1 MENKKALKNFTEAE
15 MKEFMKEIGEKAFRG
30 TQVYSWIYKG
40 AKTFDDMKNIPKSL
54 REKLEEVSYI
64 GNIDI
69 ELKLESKDGK
79 TKKYLFLLNDG
90 NIIETVMMDYDSR
103 VTVCVSNQVGCRMGC
118 RFCASTMDGLV
129 RNLEPWEILDQIMKI
144 QEDTGKRVSNLVLMG
159 SGEPLDNYD
168 NTKQFLKIFMKEIG
182 EKAFRGTQ
190 VYSWI
195 YKGAKTFDDMKNIP
209 KSLREKLEEVSYIG
223 NIDIEL
229 KLESKDGKTKKYLFL
244 LNDGNIIETV
254 MMDYDSRVTVC
265 VSNQVGCRMGCR
277 FCASTMDGLVRN
289 LEPWEILDQIMKI
302 QEDTGKRVSN
312 LVLMGSGEPL
322 DNYDNTKQ
330 FLKIVNDENGLNIGY
345 RHITLSTCGI
355 VPKIYELAD
364 LEIPINLAISLHS
377 PYDEKRKE
385 IMPVANKYSIKEILD
400 ACRYYIKKTN
410 RRVTFEYSLIKG
422 VNDGKKEAEAL
433 ASLLKGMLCHVNLI
447 PINEV
452 DERDFKKPDKA
463 FIYKF
468 RDYLEERNI
477 PATVRISMGSDISGA
492 CGQLR
497 RKHK

>member
-1 MENKKALKNFTEAE
+1 M
-15 MKEFMKEIGEKAFRG
+15 
-30 TQVYSWIYKG
+30 
-40 AKTFDDMKNIPKSL
+40 
-54 REKLEEVSYI
+54 EEVSYI

-69 ELKLESKDGK
+69 
-79 TKKYLFLLNDG
+79 
-90 NIIETVMMDYDSR
+90 
-103 VTVCVSNQVGCRMGC
+103 
-118 RFCASTMDGLV
+118 A
-129 RNLEPWEILDQIMKI
+129 
-144 QEDTGKRVSNLVLMG
+144 
-159 SGEPLDNYD
+159 
-168 NTKQFLKIFMKEIG
+168 
-182 EKAFRGTQ
+182 
-190 VYSWI
+190 
-195 YKGAKTFDDMKNIP
+195 
-209 KSLREKLEEVSYIG
+209 
-223 NIDIEL
+223 L

-355 VPKIYELAD
+355 VPKIYELSD

-377 PYDEKRKE
+377 PYDDKRKE
-385 IMPVANKYSIKEILD
+385 IMPVANKYSINEILD

-422 VNDGKKEAEAL
+422 VNDGKKEAESL
-433 ASLLKGMLCHVNLI
+433 AALLKGMLCHVNLI

>member
-15 MKEFMKEIGEKAFRG
+15 MKE
-30 TQVYSWIYKG
+30 
-40 AKTFDDMKNIPKSL
+40 
-54 REKLEEVSYI
+54 
-64 GNIDI
+64 
-69 ELKLESKDGK
+69 
-79 TKKYLFLLNDG
+79 
-90 NIIETVMMDYDSR
+90 
-103 VTVCVSNQVGCRMGC
+103 
-118 RFCASTMDGLV
+118 
-129 RNLEPWEILDQIMKI
+129 
-144 QEDTGKRVSNLVLMG
+144 
-159 SGEPLDNYD
+159 
-168 NTKQFLKIFMKEIG
+168 FMKEIG

-410 RRVTFEYSLIKG
+410 RRVTFEYSLIKD

-492 CGQLR
+492 CGQL
-497 RKHK
+497 KKKTQVI

>member
-1 MENKKALKNFTEAE
+1 MIEKKALKNFTEAE
-15 MKEFMKEIGEKAFRG
+15 MKEFMKEIGEKAFRA

-40 AKTFDDMKNIPKSL
+40 AKSFDDMNNIPKSL
-54 REKLEEVSYI
+54 RAKLEEVSYI

-159 SGEPLDNYD
+159 SGEPLDNY
-168 NTKQFLKIFMKEIG
+168 E
-182 EKAFRGTQ
+182 
-190 VYSWI
+190 
-195 YKGAKTFDDMKNIP
+195 
-209 KSLREKLEEVSYIG
+209 
-223 NIDIEL
+223 
-229 KLESKDGKTKKYLFL
+229 
-244 LNDGNIIETV
+244 
-254 MMDYDSRVTVC
+254 
-265 VSNQVGCRMGCR
+265 
-277 FCASTMDGLVRN
+277 
-289 LEPWEILDQIMKI
+289 
-302 QEDTGKRVSN
+302 
-312 LVLMGSGEPL
+312 
-322 DNYDNTKQ
+322 NTKQ

-364 LEIPINLAISLHS
+364 MEIPINLAISLHS
-377 PYDEKRKE
+377 PYDDKRAE
-385 IMPVANKYSIKEILD
+385 IMPVANKYSIKEMLE

-422 VNDGKKEAEAL
+422 VNDSKKEAEAL
-433 ASLLKGMLCHVNLI
+433 SKLLKGMLCHVNLI

>member
-15 MKEFMKEIGEKAFRG
+15 MKE
-30 TQVYSWIYKG
+30 
-40 AKTFDDMKNIPKSL
+40 
-54 REKLEEVSYI
+54 
-64 GNIDI
+64 
-69 ELKLESKDGK
+69 
-79 TKKYLFLLNDG
+79 
-90 NIIETVMMDYDSR
+90 
-103 VTVCVSNQVGCRMGC
+103 
-118 RFCASTMDGLV
+118 
-129 RNLEPWEILDQIMKI
+129 
-144 QEDTGKRVSNLVLMG
+144 
-159 SGEPLDNYD
+159 
-168 NTKQFLKIFMKEIG
+168 FMKEIG

-377 PYDEKRKE
+377 PYDDKRKE
-385 IMPVANKYSIKEILD
+385 IMPIANKYSINEILD

-422 VNDGKKEAEAL
+422 VNDGKKEAESL
-433 ASLLKGMLCHVNLI
+433 AALLKGMLCHVNLI

>member
-103 VTVCVSNQVGCRMGC
+103 
-118 RFCASTMDGLV
+118 L
-129 RNLEPWEILDQIMKI
+129 
-144 QEDTGKRVSNLVLMG
+144 
-159 SGEPLDNYD
+159 
-168 NTKQFLKIFMKEIG
+168 
-182 EKAFRGTQ
+182 
-190 VYSWI
+190 
-195 YKGAKTFDDMKNIP
+195 
-209 KSLREKLEEVSYIG
+209 
-223 NIDIEL
+223 
-229 KLESKDGKTKKYLFL
+229 
-244 LNDGNIIETV
+244 
-254 MMDYDSRVTVC
+254 TVC

-410 RRVTFEYSLIKG
+410 RRVTFEYSLIKD

>member
-40 AKTFDDMKNIPKSL
+40 AKTFGDMKNIPKSL

-144 QEDTGKRVSNLVLMG
+144 QEDTGKRVSNLV
-159 SGEPLDNYD
+159 P
-168 NTKQFLKIFMKEIG
+168 
-182 EKAFRGTQ
+182 
-190 VYSWI
+190 
-195 YKGAKTFDDMKNIP
+195 
-209 KSLREKLEEVSYIG
+209 
-223 NIDIEL
+223 
-229 KLESKDGKTKKYLFL
+229 
-244 LNDGNIIETV
+244 
-254 MMDYDSRVTVC
+254 
-265 VSNQVGCRMGCR
+265 
-277 FCASTMDGLVRN
+277 
-289 LEPWEILDQIMKI
+289 
-302 QEDTGKRVSN
+302 
-312 LVLMGSGEPL
+312 MGSGEPL

-377 PYDEKRKE
+377 PYDDKRKE
-385 IMPVANKYSIKEILD
+385 IMPVANKYSINEILD

-433 ASLLKGMLCHVNLI
+433 AALLKGMLCHVNLI

>member
-1 MENKKALKNFTEAE
+1 MDNKKALKNFTEAE
-15 MKEFMKEIGEKAFRG
+15 MKDFMKEIGEKAFRG
-30 TQVYSWIYKG
+30 SQVYSWIYKG
-40 AKTFDDMKNIPKSL
+40 AKNFDDMKNIPKSL

-64 GNIDI
+64 GDIDI

-159 SGEPLDNYD
+159 SGEPLDNY
-168 NTKQFLKIFMKEIG
+168 E
-182 EKAFRGTQ
+182 
-190 VYSWI
+190 
-195 YKGAKTFDDMKNIP
+195 
-209 KSLREKLEEVSYIG
+209 
-223 NIDIEL
+223 
-229 KLESKDGKTKKYLFL
+229 
-244 LNDGNIIETV
+244 
-254 MMDYDSRVTVC
+254 
-265 VSNQVGCRMGCR
+265 
-277 FCASTMDGLVRN
+277 
-289 LEPWEILDQIMKI
+289 
-302 QEDTGKRVSN
+302 
-312 LVLMGSGEPL
+312 
-322 DNYDNTKQ
+322 NTKQ

-377 PYDEKRKE
+377 PYDDKRRE

>member
-40 AKTFDDMKNIPKSL
+40 AKTF
-54 REKLEEVSYI
+54 E
-64 GNIDI
+64 
-69 ELKLESKDGK
+69 
-79 TKKYLFLLNDG
+79 
-90 NIIETVMMDYDSR
+90 
-103 VTVCVSNQVGCRMGC
+103 
-118 RFCASTMDGLV
+118 
-129 RNLEPWEILDQIMKI
+129 
-144 QEDTGKRVSNLVLMG
+144 
-159 SGEPLDNYD
+159 
-168 NTKQFLKIFMKEIG
+168 
-182 EKAFRGTQ
+182 
-190 VYSWI
+190 
-195 YKGAKTFDDMKNIP
+195 DMKNIP

-377 PYDEKRKE
+377 PYDDKRKE
-385 IMPVANKYSIKEILD
+385 IMPVANKYSINEILD

-410 RRVTFEYSLIKG
+410 RRVTFEYSLIK
-422 VNDGKKEAEAL
+422 V
-433 ASLLKGMLCHVNLI
+433 
-447 PINEV
+447 
-452 DERDFKKPDKA
+452 
-463 FIYKF
+463 
-468 RDYLEERNI
+468 
-477 PATVRISMGSDISGA
+477 
-492 CGQLR
+492 
-497 RKHK
+497 

>member
-40 AKTFDDMKNIPKSL
+40 AK
-54 REKLEEVSYI
+54 
-64 GNIDI
+64 
-69 ELKLESKDGK
+69 
-79 TKKYLFLLNDG
+79 
-90 NIIETVMMDYDSR
+90 
-103 VTVCVSNQVGCRMGC
+103 
-118 RFCASTMDGLV
+118 A
-129 RNLEPWEILDQIMKI
+129 
-144 QEDTGKRVSNLVLMG
+144 
-159 SGEPLDNYD
+159 
-168 NTKQFLKIFMKEIG
+168 
-182 EKAFRGTQ
+182 
-190 VYSWI
+190 
-195 YKGAKTFDDMKNIP
+195 FDDMKNIP

-377 PYDEKRKE
+377 PYDDKRKE